1 MLPGVPDAP
10 GPAHDDLAAP
20 VHRVDMDHGTWSSR
34 RGKPRAYPPFCMDAG
49 LMTITALKTQIWT
62 FGAPVAGASN
72 SRSGTL
78 VSHCCQSAGSGR
90 GAR

>member
-1 MLPGVPDAP
+1 
-10 GPAHDDLAAP
+10 
-20 VHRVDMDHGTWSSR
+20 
-34 RGKPRAYPPFCMDAG
+34 MDAG

-72 SRSGTL
+72 SRPGTL
-78 VSHCCQSAGSGR
+78 VSRCCQPAGSSR